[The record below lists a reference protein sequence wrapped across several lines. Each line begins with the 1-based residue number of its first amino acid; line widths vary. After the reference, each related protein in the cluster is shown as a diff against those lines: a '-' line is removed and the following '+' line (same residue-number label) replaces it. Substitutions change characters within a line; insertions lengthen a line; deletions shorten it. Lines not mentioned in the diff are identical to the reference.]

1 MKRFIR
7 NMISAMWY
15 PCKVFLHAVSHSDQ
29 AGGIWL
35 TAQSEFGRVSGG
47 NADVAASASA
57 SGRNL
62 RSRAGRTRVV
72 ATNYPCTVCI
82 APGQIGTENRNSWP
96 WFTLDR
102 QHFHPSPPVVIFD
115 TDKDH
120 HSYDEKI
127 NPHIENTMNFMFLF
141 VSGVLDMTA
150 TENTIRFSVH
160 TLDKATKAKVTLENY
175 YSNLI
180 AQHVERKQSEARRV
194 PER

>member
-82 APGQIGTENRNSWP
+82 APGQIARTEIVGRGSRW
-96 WFTLDR
+96 TA
-102 QHFHPSPPVVIFD
+102 
-115 TDKDH
+115 
-120 HSYDEKI
+120 
-127 NPHIENTMNFMFLF
+127 NT
-141 VSGVLDMTA
+141 SIRVLDMTA